1 MLTDAQ
7 IRQAKP
13 RERDY
18 KLSDYEH
25 LYLLIRPNG
34 AKLWR
39 LGYRFGG
46 KQKSLA
52 LGAYP
57 TVGLANARDR
67 RDAARKLLSDGKD
80 PGVQRKLEKIAAAAG
95 GNTFRDVAEELMAK
109 QEREGRAE
117 QTIKKNRWL
126 LEPAFETFG
135 TRPVG
140 EVTAPELLHAL
151 RKFEQRGRY
160 ESARRMR
167 TVAGMVFRYAI
178 ATGRATR
185 DISVD
190 LRGALTTPKV
200 QHRPAITEPNEVGA
214 LLRAIDGYSGQPT
227 TRFALQLTALVFVR
241 PGEIRHARWREF
253 DLPAAV
259 WRIPAETMK
268 MDRPHRVPLA
278 RQAIAIIRELHKI
291 TGQGEFLFPA
301 ITSVRRP
308 MSENTLNA
316 ALRRLGYTKDQV
328 TAHGFRTTAST
339 ILNQMSRW
347 SADAIERQLAHQE
360 EDDVRKAYMHAA
372 EFWSERVE
380 MMQAW
385 ADYLDRLRSGASVI
399 SLEPD
404 RRRANKEA

>member
-1 MLTDAQ
+1 MLTDTQ
-7 IRQAKP
+7 IRNAKA
-13 RERDY
+13 RDRDY
-18 KLSDYEH
+18 KLTDYDGMF
-25 LYLLIRPNG
+25 LLVRPNE

-39 LGYRFGG
+39 LGYRFAG

-57 TVGLANARDR
+57 EVTLAEAREK
-67 RDAARKLLSDGKD
+67 RDIARKLLANGID
-80 PGVQRKLEKIAAAAG
+80 PGVQRRLQKIAAAAG
-95 GNTFRDVAEELMAK
+95 GNTFRDVAEELLAK
-109 QEREGRAE
+109 QQREGRAE
-117 QTIKKNRWL
+117 MTLKKNRWL

-135 TRPVG
+135 TRPIG

-151 RKFEQRGRY
+151 RTFEKRGRY

-200 QHRPAITEPNEVGA
+200 QHRAAITEPKEVGA
-214 LLRAIDGYSGQPT
+214 LLRAIDGYTGQPT
-227 TRFALQLTALVFVR
+227 TRLALQLTALVFVR
-241 PGEIRHARWREF
+241 PGEIRHARWKEF
-253 DLPAAV
+253 DLSQAV

-278 RQAIAIIRELHKI
+278 TQAIAIVRELHKI

-316 ALRRLGYTKDQV
+316 ALRRLGYSKDEV

-339 ILNQMSRW
+339 ILNQMGRW
-347 SADAIERQLAHQE
+347 SSDAIERQLAHQE
-360 EDDVRKAYMHAA
+360 EDEVRKAYMHAA
-372 EFWSERVE
+372 EFWNERVG

-385 ADYLDRLRSGASVI
+385 ADCLDQLRGGAAVI
-399 SLEPD
+399 PLQAARPV
-404 RRRANKEA
+404 RV